1 MDAFPPQL
9 FQARAD
15 RREIIG
21 SAGRGHA
28 PPHLLPMDFD
38 FCRAADWLII
48 GARTSGARS
57 DRGIPEW
64 CVLHRTSAHP
74 GSIKAPK
81 KAERGP
87 KCPNLNRVG

>member
-9 FQARAD
+9 FQACAD

-48 GARTSGARS
+48 GARTSGGR
-57 DRGIPEW
+57 
-64 CVLHRTSAHP
+64 
-74 GSIKAPK
+74 APIE
-81 KAERGP
+81 AFRNGVFCTELLRI
-87 KCPNLNRVG
+87 LAA

>member
-64 CVLHRTSAHP
+64 CVLHPNFCASWQHKSAEESGTRP
-74 GSIKAPK
+74 
-81 KAERGP
+81 
-87 KCPNLNRVG
+87 